1 MKYRRR
7 TSEAIV
13 RKAAEHFSAV
23 LLTGPR
29 RSGKTTLLRHAFP
42 RASYVLMEEADVV
55 ARIRADPRSFL
66 AQLRTPVILDEIQ
79 HVPELFGYIR
89 TVIDGD
95 PDRKG
100 RWILTGS
107 QESPLMRGVTESMA
121 GRVAVFSLLPMS
133 LEEAPEA
140 DVLTG
145 GFPEVLAAPE
155 AADVWFRSY
164 VQTYLERDVRSVA
177 SIRDLS
183 TFRRFLGLLGSR
195 CGQMI
200 NKTDLAAP
208 LGVSVPTISQW
219 LSILEVT
226 GQILMVPPFY
236 ENFGKRMVKTPK
248 LYFADSGL
256 ACHLVGVRDR
266 EALDASPLRGPL
278 FESMIASEIVKHRVN
293 RGLDRN
299 LYYFRDHQGLEV
311 DFVVDDGNRHLTLV
325 EAKAT
330 RTPMPDDA
338 SALLRLADSVR
349 GYRWDAFVVHV
360 PDAQSDL
367 RAALK
372 PGVSAVGTDRMHK
385 ILSPQLRPHAERLRP

>member
-1 MKYRRR
+1 MNYRRR
-7 TSEAIV
+7 TAEEII
-13 RKAAEHFSAV
+13 RKAAGHFSAV

-42 RASYVLMEEADVV
+42 RASYVLMEDADVV

-79 HVPELFGYIR
+79 HVPDIFGYIR
-89 TVIDGD
+89 TIIDSD

-107 QESPLMRGVTESMA
+107 QESPLMGGVTESMA

-140 DVLTG
+140 DVLSG
-145 GFPEVLAAPE
+145 GFPEVLSAPE
-155 AADVWFRSY
+155 VADVWFRSY
-164 VQTYLERDVRSVA
+164 VQTYLERDVRSVT

-183 TFRRFLGLLGSR
+183 TFRRFMGLLGSR

-226 GQILMVPPFY
+226 GQILLVPPFY

-278 FESMIASEIVKHRVN
+278 FESMVASEIVKHRVN

-311 DFVVDDGNRHLTLV
+311 DFVVDDGNRHLTLI

-338 SALLRLADSVR
+338 SALLRLAESVR
-349 GYRWDAFVVHV
+349 GYRWDACVVHV
-360 PDAQSDL
+360 PDSQNDL
-367 RAALK
+367 RAALR
-372 PGVSAVGTDRMHK
+372 PGVPAVGTDRMHAYF
-385 ILSPQLRPHAERLRP
+385 SRQLRPHAGRLRT